1 MDLVLVNGSK
11 SFLLHFFCWRNKTFA
26 SFNENNISSVY
37 YTQIILQNFTHI
49 PKNN

>member
-11 SFLLHFFCWRNKTFA
+11 SFLLPFFVASIKTFV
-26 SFNENNISSVY
+26 SFNENNMSSVY
-37 YTQIILQNFTHI
+37 YTQTILQNFTHI